1 MRFRDAGVA
10 SCLPAGVNAGSREKE
25 KQKKYLLQRQYDASI
40 IASGE
45 WYPAILLT
53 G

>member
-25 KQKKYLLQRQYDASI
+25 TQKK
-40 IASGE
+40 GK
-45 WYPAILLT
+45 
-53 G
+53 